1 MVYSVSGHHRAP
13 FASLA
18 YTEAFVGTREEE
30 EEEEEEMSLSAKAW
44 GCWLSDSL
52 WVGPPVSR
60 AP

>member
-1 MVYSVSGHHRAP
+1 MRA
-13 FASLA
+13 FARLINLN
-18 YTEAFVGTREEE
+18 FFGE
-30 EEEEEEMSLSAKAW
+30 EEEEEEMSLSARGW